1 LDLGLHDRTVL
12 VTGAHRGTGA
22 VIAAHFAREG
32 ARVLLHGP
40 NEPTARAAT
49 EAVPGSVPVWGDL
62 TTEAGVEAVA
72 AQVRDAGGC
81 QVLVN
86 NHGRALRGS
95 WDACDRDAWLEA
107 LDHNLLAA
115 ARLTQALLPDLKAQG
130 WGRIVNVGTLGSSR
144 PGAAMPHYYAAK
156 GALATL
162 TQSLARAVAGTGI
175 TVNLVSPGLILTDEV
190 REHWLARGRREG
202 IGDTWAAVEAHLAA
216 HEFANPLGRIA
227 RREEVADAV
236 LFLASDRAAFVHG
249 QNLRVDGGAL
259 GTVT

>member
-1 LDLGLHDRTVL
+1 MELGLEGRTAL
-12 VTGAHRGTGA
+12 ITGAHRGTGL
-22 VIAAHFAREG
+22 VIAGHFAREG

-40 NEPTARAAT
+40 DEAAARKASAD
-49 EAVPGSVPVWGDL
+49 VSRCVPVWGEL
-62 TTEAGVEAVA
+62 TSEQGVDAVA

-86 NHGRALRGS
+86 NHGRAQRGS
-95 WDACDRDAWLEA
+95 WEACDRHAWLAA

-115 ARLTQALLPDLKAQG
+115 AHLTQALLPDLKALG
-130 WGRIVNVGTLGSSR
+130 WGRIVNLGTLGSSR

-190 REHWLARGRREG
+190 RDHWLARGRREG
-202 IGDTWAAVEAHLAA
+202 IGDTWEAIEAHLAT

-259 GTVT
+259 GTVS